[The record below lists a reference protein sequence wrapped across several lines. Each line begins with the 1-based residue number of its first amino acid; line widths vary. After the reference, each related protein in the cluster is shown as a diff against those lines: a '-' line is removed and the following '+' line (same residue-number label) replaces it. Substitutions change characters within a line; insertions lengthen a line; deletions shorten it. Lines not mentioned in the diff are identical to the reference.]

1 MITRVMDRGAFKR
14 RIMGMAFIDGREA
27 SRQASKGFKRAP
39 LRDPIE
45 YSVKSNH
52 ESKKRD

>member
-1 MITRVMDRGAFKR
+1 MDRGAFKR